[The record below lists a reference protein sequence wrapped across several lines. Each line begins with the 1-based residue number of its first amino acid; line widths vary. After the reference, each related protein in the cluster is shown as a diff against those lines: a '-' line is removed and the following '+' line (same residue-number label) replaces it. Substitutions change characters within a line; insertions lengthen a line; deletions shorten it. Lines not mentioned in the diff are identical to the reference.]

1 LTTFV
6 QLTDL
11 HLRPRGAPALRIAES
26 NMLTARAVKAVRAL
40 SPAPDAV
47 IVTGDVTDTGDP
59 REYAVAKELLGA
71 LPVPVYVMPGNH
83 DNARE
88 LRTAFADWPGVRNAP
103 ADHFSYTA
111 DIGKIRLVALD
122 TAVEGKPYGQLGA
135 TQLAWLDARLGEAA
149 DRPTVIAMHHPPI
162 RTGLA
167 HMDTYDL
174 RDGAD
179 LAEVVGRHRHVER
192 ILTGHVHRLIV
203 SAFAGTSVMIM
214 PGVSH
219 QVELTLEPEARAQIV
234 LEPPAY
240 GIHTWIGSSLVSHM
254 AYVESY
260 PGPYPF
266 NPDQGVSWPGY

>member
-1 LTTFV
+1 
-6 QLTDL
+6 
-11 HLRPRGAPALRIAES
+11 
-26 NMLTARAVKAVRAL
+26 MLTARAVRAVRAI

-47 IVTGDVTDTGDP
+47 IVTGDVADTGDP
-59 REYAVAKELLGA
+59 REYEVAKELLGA

-83 DNARE
+83 DSARNM
-88 LRTAFADWPGVRNAP
+88 RAAFADWPGVRDAP
-103 ADHFSYTA
+103 EDHFSYTA
-111 DIGKIRLVALD
+111 DIGHLRLVVLD
-122 TAVEGKPYGQLGA
+122 TSVLGKPFGQLGGD
-135 TQLAWLDARLGEAA
+135 QLDWLDARLSEAS

-167 HMDTYDL
+167 HMDSYDL
-174 RDGAD
+174 RDGAA
-179 LAEVVGRHRHVER
+179 LAEVVGRHGHVER

-203 SAFAGTSVMIM
+203 SAFAGTSVMIV

-219 QVELTLEPEARAQIV
+219 QVELNLDPAARAQIV

-240 GIHTWIGSSLVSHM
+240 GIHTWVRSGLVSHM

-266 NPDQGVSWPGY
+266 TPDQGVAWPGY

>member
-1 LTTFV
+1 
-6 QLTDL
+6 
-11 HLRPRGAPALRIAES
+11 
-26 NMLTARAVKAVRAL
+26 MLTARAVKAVRAI

-47 IVTGDVTDTGDP
+47 VVTGDVADTGDP
-59 REYAVAKELLGA
+59 REYEVAKELLSA
-71 LPVPVYVMPGNH
+71 LPMPVYVMPGNH
-83 DNARE
+83 DSAE
-88 LRTAFADWPGVRNAP
+88 TMRTAFADWPGVGDAP

-111 DIGKIRLVALD
+111 DIGPLRLVVLD
-122 TAVEGKPYGQLGA
+122 TSVQGKPYGELGA
-135 TQLAWLDARLGEAA
+135 GQLTWLDARLAEAG

-174 RDGAD
+174 RDGAA
-179 LAEVVGRHRHVER
+179 LAEIVGSHGNVER

-203 SAFAGTSVMIM
+203 SAFAGTSVMIV

-219 QVELTLEPEARAQIV
+219 QVELNLEPKARAQIV

-240 GIHTWIGSSLVSHM
+240 GLHTWLGSSLVSHM

-266 NPDQGVSWPGY
+266 NPDKGVTWPGY

>member
-1 LTTFV
+1 MTTFV

-26 NMLTARAVKAVRAL
+26 NMLSARAVKAVRAL
-40 SPAPDAV
+40 LPAADAV
-47 IVTGDVTDTGDP
+47 IVTGDVADTGDP
-59 REYAVAKELLGA
+59 REYEVAKELLGA
-71 LPVPVYVMPGNH
+71 LSVPVYVMPGNH
-83 DNARE
+83 DSADEMRA
-88 LRTAFADWPGVRNAP
+88 AFADWPGVRDVP

-111 DIGKIRLVALD
+111 DIGNVRLVVLD
-122 TAVEGKPYGQLGA
+122 TSVPGEPHGELGSA
-135 TQLAWLDARLGEAA
+135 QLAWLDARLAEVT
-149 DRPTVIAMHHPPI
+149 DRPTVIAMHHPPF

-174 RDGAD
+174 RDGEAM
-179 LAEVVGRHRHVER
+179 AEVVGRYSHVER
-192 ILTGHVHRLIV
+192 ILTGHVHRMIV

-219 QVELTLEPEARAQIV
+219 QVELNLDPEARAQIV

-240 GIHTWIGSSLVSHM
+240 GVHTWVGSGLVSHM

-266 NPDQGVSWPGY
+266 TPARGVAWTGY